1 MAMFKTKIKVTT
13 VYEGVIEDTDKPA
26 ATEKVNANTDEW
38 WALRTS
44 EFESTEIVELVEL
57 TEEGSG

>member
-1 MAMFKTKIKVTT
+1 M
-13 VYEGVIEDTDKPA
+13 YEGVIEDTDKPA
-26 ATEKVNANTDEW
+26 ATEKVNANTHEW